1 MENGSNIAKIMD
13 NCNSWILPQGTII
26 HYQGIP
32 YYLSENTE
40 ILGNTMPIKVSKS
53 SLSDLENFLDS

>member
-1 MENGSNIAKIMD
+1 MKDEILNQKKMD
-13 NCNSWILPQGTII
+13 DCNSWILPKGAII

-40 ILGNTMPIKVSKS
+40 ILGNTFPKEFNQPSED
-53 SLSDLENFLDS
+53 DLKDFFRL